1 MRWLVPLLAF
11 FSFALTACAG
21 VMALKSSS
29 VLELGEIGLLVGLAV
44 FVIFGLLLLNV
55 VLALKNFHRK

>member
-11 FSFALTACAG
+11 FSFALTVCAG

-29 VLELGEIGLLVGLAV
+29 VLVLGEIELLVGVAV

-55 VLALKNFHRK
+55 VLALKDFHRK